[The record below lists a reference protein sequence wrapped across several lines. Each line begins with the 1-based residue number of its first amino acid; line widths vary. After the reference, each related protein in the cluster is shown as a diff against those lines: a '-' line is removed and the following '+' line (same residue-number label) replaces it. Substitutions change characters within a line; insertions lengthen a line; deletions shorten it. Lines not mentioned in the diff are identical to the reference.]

1 MPLLEHLPQLITV
14 ARQPAGS
21 SRETYLS
28 VLSHA
33 EELINAGRLREARRL
48 VTQFVE
54 RKEFEDGMLPALAGL
69 YLRIGKPEQAVA
81 TMQEALERI
90 GPSSDLANTF
100 GLMLAALGRDAEG
113 RAQFEEALR
122 LDPDNTEALRN
133 LAFTLH
139 RAGERERAWRL
150 LVQCYHVRPLSAELR
165 LVCGA
170 LFELDGHRDEA
181 ICCYR
186 DVLELVGLGEQMRMA
201 ATRLVALGTPA
212 EGLVFED
219 VMERMSASIN
229 SAEGLQL

>member
-1 MPLLEHLPQLITV
+1 MPLIEHLPQLTTV

-21 SRETYLS
+21 VRETYLS

-48 VTQFVE
+48 VAQFVE
-54 RKEFEDGMLPALAGL
+54 RKEFEDAMLPALAGL

-81 TMQEALERI
+81 TMREAIERV

-113 RAQFEEALR
+113 REQFEEALR

-139 RAGERERAWRL
+139 RAGERSRAWRL
-150 LVQCYHVRPLSAELR
+150 LVQCYRVRPLSAELR

-181 ICCYR
+181 VCCYR

-201 ATRLVALGTPA
+201 ATRLVALGAPGQTLA
-212 EGLVFED
+212 FEE
-219 VMERMSASIN
+219 VMERTALSLDTA
-229 SAEGLQL
+229 A